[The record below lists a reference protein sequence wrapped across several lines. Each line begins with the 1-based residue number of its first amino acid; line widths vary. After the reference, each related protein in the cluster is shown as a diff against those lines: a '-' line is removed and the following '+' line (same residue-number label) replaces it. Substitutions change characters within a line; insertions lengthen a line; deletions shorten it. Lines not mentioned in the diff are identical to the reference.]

1 MLSIHNNLS
10 AGAQNVTGATGA
22 YVIIMLVYRRL
33 LTTRLHDKAAVIANN
48 ARKTQKLFVQGYN
61 LEVHGV
67 IKYTRYRYHVQAK
80 LLCDVISR
88 SRYRLSSP
96 SVRFAPY

>member
-10 AGAQNVTGATGA
+10 AGAQNVTGA

-33 LTTRLHDKAAVIANN
+33 LTTRLHHKAAACVIANN

-67 IKYTRYRYHVQAK
+67 IKYTRKHRATV
-80 LLCDVISR
+80 LN
-88 SRYRLSSP
+88 
-96 SVRFAPY
+96 